1 MAPKIAALVVTYNR
15 KDLLRETLKAI
26 LMQTFSINTLFVI
39 NNASTDGTDKV
50 LEEYKEKYSD
60 KIKIVNLEE
69 NLGGA
74 GGFNYGIHYI
84 YNTFKYDWIW
94 LMDDDAVPAE
104 NALETLFTYY
114 NNLPK
119 KKQNKI
125 GVLQNKR
132 VLDRKWFDENN
143 GKYFP
148 LKAKKRWAGT
158 FVGYLIKTE
167 VVGKIGFPEKEFF
180 IYSDDVEYT
189 LRVRKMGYKTLTIF
203 GSYIYHP
210 TWTTQWDYIFKK
222 RKIKI
227 PGWKIYYVF
236 RNPFLIY
243 KNNEMIKFFLK
254 IFFKFDALIWK
265 RIDPKLYPFALKGL
279 KDGLNGIGGK
289 VIKPGQK
296 DIKEV
301 SK

>member
-1 MAPKIAALVVTYNR
+1 MSKKIAGLIVTYNR
-15 KDLLRETLKAI
+15 KELLKETINAILNQTLKV
-26 LMQTFSINTLFVI
+26 NKLFIV
-39 NNASTDGTDKV
+39 NNASTDGTKEI
-50 LEEYKEKYSD
+50 LEEYEKKYNE
-60 KIKIVNLEE
+60 IEVINLEE

-84 YNTFKYDWIW
+84 YDTFEYDWIW
-94 LMDDDAVPAE
+94 LMDDDALPAK

-114 NNLPK
+114 DNLPK

-148 LKAKKRWAGT
+148 LKVKKRWAGT

-167 VVGKIGFPEKEFF
+167 VVGRIGFPEKEFF

-189 LRVRKMGYKTLTIF
+189 FRVRKMGYKTLTVF

-210 TWTTQWDYIFKK
+210 TWTTQLDYIFKK
-222 RKIKI
+222 KEIKI

-236 RNPFLIY
+236 RNPFLLY
-243 KNNEMIKFFLK
+243 RNNEIMKFFLK
-254 IFFKFDALIWK
+254 LYFKFDALMWK
-265 RIDPKLYPFALKGL
+265 RIDASLYPFALKGL

-296 DIKEV
+296 NINEV
-301 SK
+301 KK